1 MEDIINIIV
10 NNGIGVACMVYFMYF
25 NNTILKNITEA
36 LNEMKQ
42 NLVILNERVK
52 DVEVKLDKRKGD

>member
-1 MEDIINIIV
+1 MEEMVNIIV
-10 NNGIGVACMVYFMYF
+10 NNGIGVACMIYFMYF

-42 NLVILNERVK
+42 NLILLNERLK
-52 DVEVKLDKRKGD
+52 DVEDKLDIRKG